1 MDTRPIRHHP
11 LIPPLLIGIFSL
23 LGLCT
28 ILVLVFRPTQTAAF
42 VPTRTSTAFK
52 YEFLATETQIPVLT
66 PASETAEFRVAPTAT
81 SLPTNSTTQVP
92 ESTPV
97 FVATSVATQR
107 NGNVGAT
114 ATSFTATLTMTLEP
128 ILGTSTPLPTG
139 KYDNN
144 APGFRY
150 IGAWNVEENSY
161 AYQETVLVSEVVG
174 DYVAFSFI
182 GLQLMLGY
190 QSSDDAGEFRVSI
203 DGVEESMNQQAGS
216 IWFSDYLE
224 SGTHHAIIT
233 HTGAGP
239 VNVDYIEIAE

>member
-1 MDTRPIRHHP
+1 MDTRPIRYHP
-11 LIPPLLIGIFSL
+11 LIPPLLIGIFSV

-28 ILVLVFRPTQTAAF
+28 ILALAFRPAQTAAF

-52 YEFLATETQIPVLT
+52 YQFLATETQVPVLT
-66 PASETAEFRVAPTAT
+66 PASETAEFRVAPTVT
-81 SLPTNSTTQVP
+81 STLTNSTTQDP
-92 ESTPV
+92 ESTSL
-97 FVATSVATQR
+97 FVASSVATQR
-107 NGNVGAT
+107 NATVGAT
-114 ATSFTATLTMTLEP
+114 VAPFTATPTITLEP

-139 KYDNN
+139 KYDNS

-150 IGAWNVEENSY
+150 IGVWNVEENSY
-161 AYQETVLVSEVVG
+161 AYQETVLVSDVVG

-190 QSSDDAGEFRVSI
+190 QSSDDAGEFTVNI